1 VRERVRNWREFSDR
15 SPEAREILVH
25 VAGEAVGDLAREVG
39 VLVGQVAKAEVRV
52 VKGVH
57 QLPHILD
64 SLAQRG
70 GVAVE
75 LLRAEVIG
83 IDRFVHRVGGQH
95 PALEREHE
103 AG

>member
-1 VRERVRNWREFSDR
+1 VGEGVRDRCEFPDCG
-15 SPEAREILVH
+15 PEAGEILVD

-57 QLPHILD
+57 QFAHVLD
-64 SLAQRG
+64 PLAQRG
-70 GVAVE
+70 GVALE
-75 LLRAEVIG
+75 LLWAEIAG
-83 IDRFVHRVGGQH
+83 IDRLVHRVGGQH